1 MQYNQALWKR
11 FHNRQLLPGRM
22 QSGGLGMAQ
31 PQLNQ
36 GTQLR
41 SHPSQFTAAA
51 NSAGFIW
58 AGFKLLQA
66 QVFRSC
72 SIAFVSITR
81 SYFAYILFAYP
92 ICVLYTWASV
102 IYMPMSLMLIMQMPS
117 ISFCNIYDNDSIM
130 LIMQMSSI
138 RMHEDQILFLPYHSV
153 QSHRKIQ
160 SVQVLRNMPRYKTI
174 VSYAL
179 HSDTSWVYRIAIDM
193 PFTQTQI
200 HMDGYNSKIIDLV
213 AYTIYVSALQL
224 AHVVFHGLAK
234 VLHVPFFILLLQGSS
249 FRA

>member
-1 MQYNQALWKR
+1 MG
-11 FHNRQLLPGRM
+11 F
-22 QSGGLGMAQ
+22 
-31 PQLNQ
+31 
-36 GTQLR
+36 
-41 SHPSQFTAAA
+41 SH
-51 NSAGFIW
+51 
-58 AGFKLLQA
+58 
-66 QVFRSC
+66 
-72 SIAFVSITR
+72 
-81 SYFAYILFAYP
+81 P

-153 QSHRKIQ
+153 RSHRKIQ
-160 SVQVLRNMPRYKTI
+160 SVQVLCNMPRYKTI

-179 HSDTSWVYRIAIDM
+179 HSDTSWVYRIAIDI